1 MGRGNVSVSGPYEG
15 LYYIDNG
22 SYHVYRRDDPLDEE
36 PETRLMG
43 DLNYSELTSGKWYYD
58 EVGTSE
64 EWDDIEKSF
73 INDFVRMF
81 PSFARASPNE
91 WLRNGRY
98 GDCTRRAILE
108 SGLFY
113 IAIEDN
119 EWSMAVELVQK
130 EGTYDDH
137 LLGLQ
142 KRHWQRYMD
151 GIKRCLLNRLP
162 EIHFRCG
169 PWMSGVIK
177 RGEVNVD
184 AENA

>member
-15 LYYIDNG
+15 LYYIDND
-22 SYHVYRRDDPLDEE
+22 SYHVYRRDDSMDEE
-36 PETRLMG
+36 SETRLMG
-43 DLNYSELTSGKWYYD
+43 NLDYAELTSGEWYYD
-58 EVGTSE
+58 EIGTSE
-64 EWDDIEKSF
+64 ELDDIEECF
-73 INDFVRMF
+73 INDFTQMF
-81 PSFARASPNE
+81 PSFTRCCPNE

-98 GDCTRRAILE
+98 RDYTRRAILE

-113 IAIEDN
+113 ITVEDN

-130 EGTYDDH
+130 DDPYDDH

-169 PWMSGVIK
+169 PWTSGIIK
-177 RGEVNVD
+177 REEVK
-184 AENA
+184 AG

>member
-22 SYHVYRRDDPLDEE
+22 NYHVYRRDDPLAEE

-43 DLNYSELTSGKWYYD
+43 DLDYTELTGGKWYFD
-58 EVGTSE
+58 EIGTSE
-64 EWDDIEKSF
+64 ELDDIEECF
-73 INDFVRMF
+73 IDDFTRMF
-81 PSFARASPNE
+81 PSFTRCGPNE

-113 IAIEDN
+113 ITVEDN

-130 EGTYDDH
+130 EDPYDDH

-142 KRHWQRYMD
+142 ARHYQRYLD
-151 GIKRCLLNRLP
+151 GMKKCLLSRLPSIGTYCGAWTSGIIKRD
-162 EIHFRCG
+162 
-169 PWMSGVIK
+169 
-177 RGEVNVD
+177 EVKVG
-184 AENA
+184 